1 MQTHYVI
8 QTYVDQNSFNECE
21 IFSVLENERKVY
33 ERDYG
38 SVGSGIKE
46 YIEDYLEYIS
56 QNN

>member
-21 IFSVLENERKVY
+21 IFWVLENERKVY

-38 SVGSGIKE
+38 SVGGGIKE
-46 YIEDYLEYIS
+46 YVDDYLEYIS
-56 QNN
+56 ENN